1 MIAPSKTPVKSPCV
15 HICALDDNG
24 LCMGCY
30 RTGAEISQWGAMN
43 DDERRNVM
51 QQVAERER
59 AAMKFIEI
67 SSK

>member
-1 MIAPSKTPVKSPCV
+1 
-15 HICALDDNG
+15 
-24 LCMGCY
+24 MGCY